1 MDKHSNQIHVVAF
14 KRVCQASLTG
24 LVPTLSYTCVEAVKV
39 DDVEVGEKRRKCS
52 MSLYQSVDEDHP
64 DLQVMKMM
72 IMMMMMIITII
83 CRASRAWWPT

>member
-1 MDKHSNQIHVVAF
+1 M
-14 KRVCQASLTG
+14 
-24 LVPTLSYTCVEAVKV
+24 KV

-52 MSLYQSVDEDHP
+52 MNLYQSVDEDHP
-64 DLQVMKMM
+64 DLQVMIMM

>member
-1 MDKHSNQIHVVAF
+1 M
-14 KRVCQASLTG
+14 
-24 LVPTLSYTCVEAVKV
+24 KV

-64 DLQVMKMM
+64 DLQVM
-72 IMMMMMIITII
+72 IMMMMMIMIMIMMTII